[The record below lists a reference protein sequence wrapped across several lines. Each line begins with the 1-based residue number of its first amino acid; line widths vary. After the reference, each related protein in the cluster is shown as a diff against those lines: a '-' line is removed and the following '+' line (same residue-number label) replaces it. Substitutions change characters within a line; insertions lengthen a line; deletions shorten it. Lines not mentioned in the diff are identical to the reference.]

1 MEVYIKQVHAV
12 QIDGSL
18 KDGRE
23 MENLQNYALSAV
35 RDLLAATRST
45 REMLPPENEPE
56 NTVQVCTSV

>member
-1 MEVYIKQVHAV
+1 M